1 MALCCIHLPS
11 TPLKNKLFLSLVSM
25 NTTNKH
31 TQHNNAKGPQKGK
44 KQFNILKGK
53 LQTVLCTRSVV
64 YKNAFLHAPSQG
76 RRLRPNSLAKDAHN
90 QLQSW
95 FSPEWKL
102 ILWQELLNLPE
113 THTATDHKGTSPF
126 PKEGRSKAPANNK
139 AMAYHGLQDIK
150 DKHAQQTVQTKQFPC
165 KVINVT
171 HKKKSHICKRTAQH
185 KRLQHTSYHT
195 SSSIRTGN
203 EQCLWFQP
211 ATLRLTLSNHCP
223 SQTKRIPDDPKP
235 TDHNGQYT
243 QSTSVQTFRWSVAGP
258 KLQKMD

>member
-1 MALCCIHLPS
+1 MV
-11 TPLKNKLFLSLVSM
+11 FV
-25 NTTNKH
+25 
-31 TQHNNAKGPQKGK
+31 GK
-44 KQFNILKGK
+44 KQAKVISPSNQLENLCDSSIHQHDQHCTSNITMPRVPQKDNTWQHSPK
-53 LQTVLCTRSVV
+53 QTPQFVV
-64 YKNAFLHAPSQG
+64 YKDAFLHAPSQA

-90 QLQSW
+90 QLQSR

-126 PKEGRSKAPANNK
+126 PKEGRSKPPANNT

-150 DKHAQQTVQTKQFPC
+150 DKHAQRTVQTKQFPC
-165 KVINVT
+165 RVINVT
-171 HKKKSHICKRTAQH
+171 YKNKSHICQRTDQH

-211 ATLRLTLSNHCP
+211 ATLRLMLSNHCP

-243 QSTSVQTFRWSVAGP
+243 QSTPVNTFRWSVAGP